1 MHQSRS
7 QEQRVRGELLSTIKS
22 LNTSQFTPQFVQP
35 APANVH
41 VSSCVQLIHDFLYHG
56 LSMSDEG
63 LQCWRWKPV
72 IIFHI
77 HVSKH
82 SRYKK
87 HYLVMYSPRSTWK
100 LELGVQVQV
109 TVSSLQS
116 HSSRLQRSSRPLY
129 TLARAATTTTSTNTA
144 VSRDMAPRQPHHCT
158 TTIMALT
165 APGASCCCVRSLC
178 CG

>member
-1 MHQSRS
+1 
-7 QEQRVRGELLSTIKS
+7 
-22 LNTSQFTPQFVQP
+22 
-35 APANVH
+35 
-41 VSSCVQLIHDFLYHG
+41 
-56 LSMSDEG
+56 
-63 LQCWRWKPV
+63 
-72 IIFHI
+72 
-77 HVSKH
+77 
-82 SRYKK
+82 
-87 HYLVMYSPRSTWK
+87 MYSPSVTWK

-144 VSRDMAPRQPHHCT
+144 ASRDMALRQPHHGT

-165 APGASCCCVRSLC
+165 APGAGCCCVRSLC

>member
-1 MHQSRS
+1 
-7 QEQRVRGELLSTIKS
+7 
-22 LNTSQFTPQFVQP
+22 
-35 APANVH
+35 
-41 VSSCVQLIHDFLYHG
+41 
-56 LSMSDEG
+56 MSDEG

-87 HYLVMYSPRSTWK
+87 HYLVMYSPSVTWK

-129 TLARAATTTTSTNTA
+129 TLARAAATSTNTNIA
-144 VSRDMAPRQPHHCT
+144 ASRDMAPRQPHHGT
-158 TTIMALT
+158 ITIMALT
-165 APGASCCCVRSLC
+165 APGAGCCCVVCDHSVVDNAQYFSLFTLVAAAVAAALSAG
-178 CG
+178 CGLGAPRPAS